1 VSERKQIL
9 VGFSGKKQ
17 AGKGEACKFLTEN
30 AGVLW
35 PGASVRK
42 FSMAG
47 PLKRFCVEI
56 LGLEPEQVYGTNEQ
70 KDSLTRYRWEDLP
83 HYADI
88 CRGVDQHNMTVKCWR
103 SEHYEWGEVRHP
115 VYAYWNY
122 EGTYPHRNKLPGYRE
137 YPSGQMTARQ
147 VLQEVGTGIFRRMW
161 SDVWNQACL
170 REIRNS
176 GVDVAFVDDVRFPDE
191 VFAMQAAGGFV
202 LRLPRDVFGGQDVH
216 ESERALDRDRFDWSK
231 FDAVVGDG
239 TDTLREQ
246 NLLVLYHLATNKL
259 ADPHTLI
266 LPTVLFK

>member
-83 HYADI
+83 HYTDLMSAWSEAYFKDT
-88 CRGVDQHNMTVKCWR
+88 CEPGAVVKWSPKGDTKFWERYAKRG
-103 SEHYEWGEVRHP
+103 
-115 VYAYWNY
+115 
-122 EGTYPHRNKLPGYRE
+122 L
-137 YPSGQMTARQ
+137 MTARQ

-161 SDVWNQACL
+161 SDVWTQACL
-170 REIRNS
+170 REIRAS